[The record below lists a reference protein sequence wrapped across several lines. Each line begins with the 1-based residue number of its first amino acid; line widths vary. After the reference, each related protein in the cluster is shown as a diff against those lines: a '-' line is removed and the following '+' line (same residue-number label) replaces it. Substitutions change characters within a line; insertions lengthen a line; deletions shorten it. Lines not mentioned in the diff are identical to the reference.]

1 MATLFTE
8 VPLVVD
14 SGLVMGVALDE
25 ALVDGVV
32 DLRSSF
38 LLDLGVHVAFG
49 VAADLGVELLFSLPA
64 LLPERGILGVN
75 LTCVLNYNSQC

>member
-38 LLDLGVHVAFG
+38 LLDLGVYVAFG
-49 VAADLGVELLFSLPA
+49 VAADLGVELLFSLPT